1 MKYFVIYLLFL
12 PLTSNAQQLW
22 TLESTVNHAV
32 KTSPLMSVANAEI
45 QSAEGSANQAGRWP
59 NPVVEVTATDK
70 LGINEAIGGNDLTQT
85 AITQTIPLW
94 KKSAEKNVA
103 ESELKS
109 ARTDRDYQQLILE
122 NDAAKTFHRA
132 QFTGALFKLAQE
144 QLGFARSSQA
154 GRSSRDPLVRYLSP
168 LEKKRLTIIGEL
180 AEQELASAEGELSE
194 AQMGFKTLMQIPLE
208 QGVEIEKIKEPTAKF
223 NVRELQQKL
232 SQHSA
237 IETLKFKN
245 EAAEHAVDLAKGGR
259 VPDLSITYFRE
270 LDFLD
275 NRRQHFNGLTLGITL
290 PLWNFNS
297 GEVAKARAESLKTQ
311 NQQIAM
317 QNELLGKLH
326 QTFVHFGHLTEQA
339 EKYRT
344 KILGPAEEVFNLTN
358 KSFKAGEVNVLS
370 LIDASNTYF
379 DARKRYVE
387 LLYESWIELAQLRLS
402 AGISI
407 LDTKK
412 AEGTL

>member
-1 MKYFVIYLLFL
+1 MKYFVVYLLFL
-12 PLTSNAQQLW
+12 PLLSNAQQQW

-32 KTSPLMSVANAEI
+32 KVSPLMSVANAGI

-94 KKSAEKNVA
+94 KKSAEKSVA
-103 ESELKS
+103 ESDLRS
-109 ARTDRDYQQLILE
+109 AHADRDYQQLVLE
-122 NDAAKTFHRA
+122 NDAAKTFHKV
-132 QFTGALFKLAQE
+132 QLTDALFKLAQE
-144 QLGFARSSQA
+144 RLGFARRSQE
-154 GRSSRDPLVRYLSP
+154 GRSLGDPLVRYLSP
-168 LEKKRLTIIGEL
+168 LEKKRLIIVGEL
-180 AEQELASAEGELSE
+180 AEQELASAEGELGE
-194 AQMGFKTLMQIPLE
+194 ARSGYKTLMQLPLDQE
-208 QGVEIEKIKEPTAKF
+208 IEIEKIKEATAKF
-223 NVRELQQKL
+223 NITVLQQKL

-237 IETLKFKN
+237 VETLKFKHK
-245 EAAEHAVDLAKGGR
+245 ASEHSVDLAKGGR
-259 VPDLSITYFRE
+259 VPDLTLTYFRE

-275 NRRQHFNGLTLGITL
+275 NRRQHFNGFTVGITL

-297 GEVAKARAESLKTQ
+297 GEVAKARAESLKAQ
-311 NQQIAM
+311 NQQTAM
-317 QNELLGKLH
+317 QYELLGKLH

-344 KILGPAEEVFNLTN
+344 KILGPAEEVFNLTT

-387 LLYESWIELAQLRLS
+387 LLYESWVELADLRLA

-407 LDTKK
+407 LDAKK
-412 AEGTL
+412 TEGTL